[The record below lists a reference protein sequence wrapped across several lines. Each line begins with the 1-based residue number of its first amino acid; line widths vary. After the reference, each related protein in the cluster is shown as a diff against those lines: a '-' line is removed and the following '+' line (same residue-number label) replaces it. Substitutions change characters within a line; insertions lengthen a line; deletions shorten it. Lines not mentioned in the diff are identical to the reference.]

1 MWKEDFGLYSKP
13 VRYDHMSEY
22 IQNRMKLGILNECP
36 LQNWI
41 HTCWCGEMLRPF
53 EVTGVFC
60 VVWWE
65 SRKKTNFELVLKYL
79 RSESFHDAKQVIWWH
94 SVWTTREINSF
105 PFMGSSVRFQ
115 DKDHEYNKDG
125 DRATKNIIAIF
136 F

>member
-1 MWKEDFGLYSKP
+1 MEGRLWVVFSTCEIWSYVRVHSKQNEAG
-13 VRYDHMSEY
+13 DTKWMSSAE
-22 IQNRMKLGILNECP
+22 LNTH
-36 LQNWI
+36 LLVWRNAQTIWS
-41 HTCWCGEMLRPF
+41 HRSLLLCGEKA
-53 EVTGVFC
+53 E
-60 VVWWE
+60 
-65 SRKKTNFELVLKYL
+65 KKTNFELVLKYL